1 MDRILKSH
9 FPNVAQKGPAGLLGG
24 LLYRSAY
31 GIRMDAFSKAR
42 RSRAARPATR
52 RSKPG
57 TRPEGVGL
65 SIVFY
70 AKKSGGM
77 RRKQKYVQ

>member
-1 MDRILKSH
+1 MLLKK
-9 FPNVAQKGPAGLLGG
+9 AQPASLE
-24 LLYRSAY
+24 
-31 GIRMDAFSKAR
+31 AFYIGRQS
-42 RSRAARPATR
+42 RPATR